1 MTKPLAV
8 RSIVREKA
16 YQSLY
21 LKASRPQVSL
31 DQALIQVLA
40 SQGEA
45 SDQASLGDLVQANLP
60 EEYQTKAIVQDA
72 LDYLLTLTAGVLD
85 HEEYLDKQIGP
96 QLKKRSLNRLDQT
109 DHVILQVASYELL
122 FQEDLA
128 PSVVI
133 DEAIELAKRFNDDK
147 SSKFIN
153 GVLQAILDSK
163 EAGK

>member
-1 MTKPLAV
+1 M
-8 RSIVREKA
+8 
-16 YQSLY
+16 
-21 LKASRPQVSL
+21 
-31 DQALIQVLA
+31 
-40 SQGEA
+40 
-45 SDQASLGDLVQANLP
+45 
-60 EEYQTKAIVQDA
+60 
-72 LDYLLTLTAGVLD
+72 D